1 MVKWYYSR
9 SEGKIT
15 GKKVVVKVVFCAIRK
30 PQKGTIITIV
40 IIYHDYSCH
49 KIWQLQST
57 TSFITTFLP
66 LFRKKW

>member
-15 GKKVVVKVVFCAIRK
+15 GKKVVVKVVFCAICQ

-40 IIYHDYSCH
+40 IIYHDCSCH
-49 KIWQLQST
+49 KI
-57 TSFITTFLP
+57 
-66 LFRKKW
+66 